1 MTYLEIDPAIRHQ
14 LRTLYHHHAPRSV
27 PALTSPPRTAMALAH
42 LHQLWEATRSASET
56 ARQAQLEEL
65 ETFVDETHGRDS
77 DLAARLGAGA

>member
-1 MTYLEIDPAIRHQ
+1 
-14 LRTLYHHHAPRSV
+14 
-27 PALTSPPRTAMALAH
+27 MALAH